1 MEAIIMAIPRPIKS
15 NLKSHKI
22 TMEEEKPIRWSFM
35 KILREYSTLKKE
47 YPVNPYAEVYQF
59 RDNMWAIYTDTFD
72 GAGDPWMFLID
83 GPEKAMLIDTAF
95 GVGNL
100 KGLVKEVVG
109 EKPLIVANTHWHFDH
124 AYGNCQFDTCYC
136 HEAEV
141 PLMKLKNNPHI
152 WDYLFDPKTG
162 KPLYTE
168 FDRADIVPWHE
179 YNIVGVPDGYL
190 FDLGGGY
197 VVEAVQLP
205 GHTPG
210 QCGYYDHHDHT
221 IFVGDTSGIGGIP
234 EKDDPFREFYTV
246 EGLRDALVKLQP
258 RFNEISGCFPGHGAL
273 DTSPVTLQY
282 LLDATEAVI
291 ANPNCY
297 DTKKEFEHWGKKGV
311 FYSKFIYQGSALR
324 YNMHNVTK
332 EALRKYFGE

>member
-1 MEAIIMAIPRPIKS
+1 
-15 NLKSHKI
+15 
-22 TMEEEKPIRWSFM
+22 
-35 KILREYSTLKKE
+35 
-47 YPVNPYAEVYQF
+47 
-59 RDNMWAIYTDTFD
+59 
-72 GAGDPWMFLID
+72 
-83 GPEKAMLIDTAF
+83 
-95 GVGNL
+95 
-100 KGLVKEVVG
+100 
-109 EKPLIVANTHWHFDH
+109 
-124 AYGNCQFDTCYC
+124 
-136 HEAEV
+136 
-141 PLMKLKNNPHI
+141 MKLKNNPHI
-152 WDYLFDPKTG
+152 WDYLFDSKTG
-162 KPLYTE
+162 KPIYTE

-221 IFVGDTSGIGGIP
+221 IFTGDTSGIGGIP

-246 EGLRDALVKLQP
+246 EALRDALVKLQP

-273 DTSPVTLQY
+273 DASPVTLQY

-291 ANPNCY
+291 ANPGCY

-324 YNMHNVTK
+324 YNMHIVTK
-332 EALRKYFGE
+332 EALRKYLGE